1 MNYDEI
7 FTFDNLL
14 KAHYKSRKNK
24 RHKKEVIIF
33 EENLLINIEN
43 LRRKLIKHQYQITS
57 YNRFVIF
64 EPKKR
69 DVAALSYV
77 DRIVQHCFCDN
88 YLTPLLD
95 KRLIYDNAAC
105 RKNKGTDFA
114 RDRVSSFLRY
124 FYKKHRLNGYIL
136 RFDIHHYFEEINHNV
151 LKGKIDKIVKDE
163 TLNTFCKMI
172 VDSFNHSSGKG
183 LPLGNQT
190 SQAFALYYLD
200 QIDRLIKEKYQIKYY
215 SRYMD
220 DGIIIHEDKGLLKQL
235 LADMEEKLKDLK
247 LTLNGKTTIVPL
259 KNKFSYLGIN
269 YQLFSNGKV
278 IRTISHCKKAR
289 IIRYLRANGKSDES
303 IQSLSAYFSKY
314 NEHMFIVKHLRHKG
328 F

>member
-33 EENLLINIEN
+33 EENLFVNIEN

-95 KRLIYDNAAC
+95 RRLIYDNAAC

-114 RDRVSSFLRY
+114 RERVTSFLRY
-124 FYKKHRLNGYIL
+124 FYKKHRLYGYIL
-136 RFDIHHYFEEINHNV
+136 RFDIHHYFDEIDHNV
-151 LKGKIDKIVKDE
+151 LKHKIDRIVKDE

-247 LTLNGKTTIVPL
+247 LTLNTKTTIIPL

-269 YQLFSNGKV
+269 YQLLSNGKV
-278 IRTISHCKKAR
+278 IRTISHFKKAR
-289 IIRYLRANGKSDES
+289 IKRYLRANGNNDET

-314 NEHMFIVKHLRHKG
+314 NEYKFKANYLRIEDI
-328 F
+328 

>member
-1 MNYDEI
+1 MNYEEI

-43 LRRKLIKHQYQITS
+43 LRRRLIKHQYQITS
-57 YNRFVIF
+57 YNRFTIY

-105 RKNKGTDFA
+105 RKGKGTDFA
-114 RDRVSSFLRY
+114 RDRVVSFLHS
-124 FYKKHRLNGYIL
+124 FYKKHGLNGYIL
-136 RFDIHHYFEEINHNV
+136 RFDIHHYFDEIDHNV
-151 LKGKIDKIVKDE
+151 LKEKIDKIVKDE
-163 TLNTFCKMI
+163 TLNSFCKMI
-172 VDSFNHSSGKG
+172 INSFNFESGKG

-190 SQAFALYYLD
+190 SQAFALFYLD
-200 QIDRLIKEKYQIKYY
+200 NVDRLIKEKYRIKYY

-220 DGIIIHEDKGLLKQL
+220 DGVIIHEDKALLKQL
-235 LADMEEKLKDLK
+235 LMDMKQLLMDLK
-247 LTLNGKTTIVPL
+247 LSLNEKTVIFPI
-259 KNKFSYLGIN
+259 KNKFSFLGIN
-269 YQLFSNGKV
+269 FQLLGSGKV
-278 IRTISHCKKAR
+278 IKTISHAKKAR
-289 IIRYLRANGKSDES
+289 IKRYLRANGNNVEA
-303 IQSLSAYFSKY
+303 IQSLKAYFSKY
-314 NEHMFIVKHLRHKG
+314 NEHMFEVKHLRIEPL
-328 F
+328 